1 MTVEIETNNKSIIK
15 GGGWGLGVGG
25 GGGGVTSS
33 VSVVIFFYQTYLGVD
48 MGLTEDFQVFND
60 GSKTSPLFRCFVP
73 SCPPIAYNK
82 PIVI

>member
-1 MTVEIETNNKSIIK
+1 
-15 GGGWGLGVGG
+15 
-25 GGGGVTSS
+25 
-33 VSVVIFFYQTYLGVD
+33 
-48 MGLTEDFQVFND
+48 MGLTEDFQVFNA